1 MCPATSRTFQ
11 PSHSDGTSHCCRLEA
26 LEQGH
31 GVLAFG
37 VHQLPCVHGP
47 KRRVSAVTTTE
58 LPVGPDASWEA
69 LGNPYLAG
77 LYAPVRRGAHRR
89 GAAGHRRAA
98 ARPRRRVPAQRA
110 QPAARSGRVATTGS
124 TATACC
130 TPSASATARASYR
143 NRWVRTRGFAAEDGA
158 DAALFNGVME
168 NPSANPQLGLR
179 LPLKD
184 SANTDLVCFRD
195 RVLALWYLAG
205 EPYALDATTLDTIG
219 VDDFGGTRTCQVS
232 AHAKVDE
239 ATGELM
245 FFDYGPMPPYMRYG
259 VVGPDGAVTHLVDI
273 DLPGPRLPHDMAI
286 TANHSILM
294 DLPLVADPVAA
305 KQGRHKI
312 MFDSSMPARFGVIP
326 RHGAGSEVRWF
337 EADPC
342 YVYHSV
348 NAWEEGDEIV
358 LDLCR
363 VTKPAPRGDAVG
375 PLAKMLSYLRL
386 DAHLYRYRFNLRT
399 GAVQRGAT
407 STTTTPSSPP
417 WTPASSGTPD
427 PVRLQHAH
435 LRRAHAA
442 LRRHRQVRHADRR
455 HRPPLVR
462 PGPVGERG
470 AVRAPRPA
478 ARPRTTAGWCR
489 SCTTKPSSAP
499 RSSCST
505 RPTWPPARSPRV
517 LLPAR
522 VPIGFHAT
530 WVRGDQL
537 SACTRELVGLRAQ
550 RRPQRGVVL
559 LAVCSSCGASACAC
573 GT

>member
-1 MCPATSRTFQ
+1 
-11 PSHSDGTSHCCRLEA
+11 
-26 LEQGH
+26 
-31 GVLAFG
+31 
-37 VHQLPCVHGP
+37 
-47 KRRVSAVTTTE
+47 VTTTE
-58 LPVGPDASWEA
+58 LPVDSWERT
-69 LGNPYLAG
+69 GNPYLAG
-77 LYAPVRRGAHRR
+77 LYEPVREERTDEALQVIGELPPELDGIYLRN
-89 GAAGHRRAA
+89 GPN
-98 ARPRRRVPAQRA
+98 PRLDPV
-110 QPAARSGRVATTGS
+110 GRYHWFDGDGMLHAVRFQNG
-124 TATACC
+124 
-130 TPSASATARASYR
+130 RASYR
-143 NRWVRTRGFAAEDGA
+143 NRWVRTRGFSVEDGA
-158 DAALFNGVME
+158 ETALFNGVME
-168 NPSANPQLGLR
+168 NPAANPKLGLR

-184 SANTDLVCFRD
+184 SANTDLVFFRD

-205 EPYALDATTLDTIG
+205 EPYALDAESLDTIG

-245 FFDYGPMPPYMRYG
+245 FFDYGPTPPYMRHG
-259 VVGPDGAVTHLVDI
+259 VVGPYGRVVHLVDI

-312 MFDSSMPARFGVIP
+312 MFVNAMRARFGVIP
-326 RHGAGSEVRWF
+326 RYGAGDSIRWF

-399 GAVQRGAT
+399 GTTTESYLDDDNTEFPTMDARKLGRPTRFAYNMRISDESTLLFDGIVKYDTQTGAT
-407 STTTTPSSPP
+407 
-417 WTPASSGTPD
+417 D
-427 PVRLQHAH
+427 
-435 LRRAHAA
+435 
-442 LRRHRQVRHADRR
+442 RHWFG
-455 HRPPLVR
+455 
-462 PGPVGERG
+462 PGRWGSEAPF
-470 AVRAPRPA
+470 APRPGGTAEDDGWLVSFVHDEAEQRSEVVVLDASDLA
-478 ARPRTTAGWCR
+478 AGPVA
-489 SCTTKPSSAP
+489 
-499 RSSCST
+499 
-505 RPTWPPARSPRV
+505 RV

-537 SACTRELVGLRAQ
+537 TST
-550 RRPQRGVVL
+550 
-559 LAVCSSCGASACAC
+559 
-573 GT
+573 